1 MQRGDKMS
9 TKIPIESEL
18 KQYILTKYKSIRAF
32 TQAAE
37 IPYSTVDSMIKK
49 GIDGTGIN
57 TISKICK
64 TLSIDLES
72 LASGRIVPIDEDNNT
87 KTAKK
92 RPMTFSE
99 KLHRKR
105 IEAGMSIEEL
115 AEASGIDIEDLKRS
129 EQGFTPNSVVKKIG
143 KLAQILMVEPVEL
156 LPDDDRLSS
165 LKLADPGRPFNT
177 KPLTSD
183 EKQLLNNYNIL
194 NQQGKEKLIDY
205 SDDLVGNS
213 KYTDKQGK

>member
-1 MQRGDKMS
+1 MS

-18 KQYILTKYKSIRAF
+18 KQYILTKFKSIRAF

-72 LASGRIVPIDEDNNT
+72 LASGCIVPIDEDNNT

-99 KLHRKR
+99 KLRSKR
-105 IEAGMSIEEL
+105 IEAGLTIEEL
-115 AEASGIDIEDLKRS
+115 SDVSGIDIEDLKRS
-129 EQGFTPNSVVKKIG
+129 EQGFTPNSVVKKLA
-143 KLAQILMVEPVEL
+143 KLAQALNVEPVEL
-156 LPDDDRLSS
+156 LPDDEPLSS
-165 LKLADPGRPFNT
+165 LKLADSGRPFNT
-177 KPLTSD
+177 QSLTSD
-183 EKQLLNNYNIL
+183 EKLLLSNYNIL
-194 NQQGKEKLIDY
+194 NKQGKEKLIDY

-213 KYTDKQGK
+213 KYTDKQENKKHAY